1 MGLGGILAGLVELAL
16 QIQLHYL
23 HVAHGTMTSAQAAAQ
38 SAAGLSSATGSE
50 ITRIVD
56 QGDSARVVT
65 REDRTEAGSLTS
77 LRKISPG
84 KE

>member
-1 MGLGGILAGLVELAL
+1 
-16 QIQLHYL
+16 
-23 HVAHGTMTSAQAAAQ
+23 MTSAQAAAQ
-38 SAAGLSSATGSE
+38 SVTGLSSATGSE

-56 QGDSARVVT
+56 YGGLGSVAT
-65 REDRTEAGSLTS
+65 RQDLAEAESLTS